1 MRVPEIAAT
10 PTARTLPELIS
21 RTRTQLPIPIL
32 SIEGARSGATPL
44 INLNISLAFT
54 SEHCV
59 FTPESKGLYLVK
71 VDTAT

>member
-1 MRVPEIAAT
+1 
-10 PTARTLPELIS
+10 
-21 RTRTQLPIPIL
+21 
-32 SIEGARSGATPL
+32 L